1 MMKKFARAALL
12 ALLCAS
18 ALRAREIDFDP
29 ETVAGPNIEKIC
41 MVIVTGADSQVLAA
55 EKGEIDVLG
64 DIARPSDIDRLSE
77 SPKLDMT
84 LARGFH
90 AFFLLMNTKNPPWD
104 DAAVRRAAA
113 MSVDR
118 NGIVRNI
125 YQGYCE
131 PINGWLP
138 PVSPWASAEGTRNIF
153 DREAARELLLSRGYG
168 FDSRGRLLMP
178 DGGRVPRV
186 TLLTP
191 LARVAPTTAEM
202 AEQIAASLNASGFD
216 VETEPMDFSA
226 MIARLDRRD
235 YSLAVLAWSMGRNPD
250 SLYSFYHSSA
260 DVPGGYNM
268 TGIHD
273 SALDA
278 ALERLRSAPDK
289 AAAREASDEAQ
300 RLLAELTPSVPI
312 YSRFSVAAVSNAWE
326 NVISTEK
333 ITADNVWT
341 LMLARPREGP
351 ARPLT
356 MALAEEP
363 RSLNPFTASSAYA
376 WQVLGLIYEGLLG
389 TNPLTLEDMPGLAE
403 SWNVA
408 VADGGEG
415 PHTELTF
422 RLREGLRWNDG
433 APLSAS
439 DLKATLEFLRANQIP
454 RFYDAVKNISSVE
467 TRGDRELKIVMS
479 GVSYWYLDNVAGLPY
494 MPARV
499 VDGIKDW
506 QNWNPLEQDG
516 GAGPRGLVG
525 AGPFALEE
533 YRPGEYV
540 MMARNPNY
548 WRLRLKGERA
558 R

>member
-1 MMKKFARAALL
+1 MIKFVCAFLI
-12 ALLCAS
+12 ALLCAPP
-18 ALRAREIDFDP
+18 LPAREIDFDP
-29 ETVAGPNIEKIC
+29 ETVAGPEIEKIC

-55 EKGEIDVLG
+55 EKGEVDVLG
-64 DIARPSDIDRLSE
+64 DIARPSDINRLSG
-77 SPKLDMT
+77 SPGLEMT

-90 AFFLLMNTKNPPWD
+90 AFFLLMNNTIPPWN
-104 DAAVRRAAA
+104 DAVVRRAAA

-118 NGIVRNI
+118 NNIVRNI

-138 PVSPWASAEGTRNIF
+138 PVSPWAIAEGTRNIF
-153 DREAARELLLSRGYG
+153 DREAARELLRSHGYG
-168 FDSRGRLLMP
+168 FDSGGRLLMP
-178 DGGRVPRV
+178 DGSRAPRV
-186 TLLTP
+186 TLLAP

-216 VETEPMDFSA
+216 VEVEPMDFSA
-226 MIARLDRRD
+226 MIARLDRKE

-250 SLYSFYHSSA
+250 SLYSFYHSSM

-273 SALDA
+273 RSLDV
-278 ALERLRSAPDK
+278 ALERLRFAPDK
-289 AAAREASDEAQ
+289 ASAQKASEEAQ

-312 YSRFSVAAVSNAWE
+312 YSRFSVASVSTFWE

-341 LMLARPREGP
+341 LMLARPRDGP
-351 ARPLT
+351 MRPLT

-376 WQVLGLIYEGLLG
+376 WQVLGLIYEGLIG
-389 TNPLTLEDMPGLAE
+389 TNPLTLEDMQGLAE
-403 SWNVA
+403 SWDIATVEGA
-408 VADGGEG
+408 GGT

-422 RLREGLRWNDG
+422 HLREGLRWNDG
-433 APLSAS
+433 TPLSAR
-439 DLKATLEFLRANQIP
+439 DLKATVEFLRANRIP
-454 RFYDAVKNISSVE
+454 RFFDAVKDVATVE
-467 TRGDRELKIVMS
+467 ARGDRELKVVMN
-479 GVSYWYLDNVAGLPY
+479 GVSYWYLDNVAGLPF

-499 VDGIKDW
+499 VESITDW
-506 QNWNPLEQDG
+506 QNWNPLEKDG
-516 GAGPRGLVG
+516 AAGPYGLVG

-540 MMARNPNY
+540 MMARNEHY
-548 WRLRLKGERA
+548 WRLRLKGEEGQ
-558 R
+558 